1 MAGSFT
7 SFECQTPLMEPVN
20 NLMKEALSNNIFPGG
35 VLLVSTDDS
44 VVFSEAYGYADIL
57 SQRLITRDTVFD
69 LASLTKPLSTTLA
82 VMKLVQQS
90 KLGLKQNIGSILP
103 RFNSTEKEQ
112 INIEHLLY
120 HNSGLSD
127 YRPYYKSLSKFEPN
141 NRRDALRELLVE
153 EPLINPPGK
162 QVLYSDIGFMILSWV
177 IEKVSGNRLDR
188 FVTEEIYSPL
198 GLENLF
204 FVDVDSKPRKAKF
217 AATEFCT
224 WRNVLLNGVV
234 HDENAY
240 VVGGVEGHAGLF
252 GTADDVYRL
261 LSVLLSVF
269 HGRSEDHIFEK
280 ELLQTFFKPRVD
292 TGRGLGFDTPSLTGS
307 SCGLYF
313 SKKSVGHLGF
323 TGTSFW
329 MDLDRN
335 VIVILL
341 TNRVH
346 PSRDNNKIKAFRPK
360 LHDMVMDNI
369 AEAGSIKGN

>member
-1 MAGSFT
+1 
-7 SFECQTPLMEPVN
+7 MEPVN

-35 VLLVSTDDS
+35 VLLVSTDDT

-69 LASLTKPLSTTLA
+69 LASLTKPLATTLA
-82 VMKLVQQS
+82 VMRLVQ
-90 KLGLKQNIGSILP
+90 KAELGLKQNIGSILP
-103 RFNSTEKEQ
+103 RFKSTEKGQ

-153 EPLINPPGK
+153 EPLIKPVGK

-204 FVDVDSKPRKAKF
+204 FVDVESKPRKARF